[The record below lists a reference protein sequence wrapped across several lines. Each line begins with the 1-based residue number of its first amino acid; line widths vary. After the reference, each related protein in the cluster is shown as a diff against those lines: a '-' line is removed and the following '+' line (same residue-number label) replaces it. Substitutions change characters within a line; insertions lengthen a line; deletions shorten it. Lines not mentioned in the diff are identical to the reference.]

1 MKLYIYSVLVFFN
14 FFSFLNAEDCTKFEL
29 ELDNNS
35 NKILTKEEEIELMDK
50 ELYKSLSKFERCVV
64 NSSGSSSS
72 SSSSA
77 GAGEGGNGSNAS
89 ENTSSGDNSEA
100 LINSVPSQSI
110 TGTEGSGSVESRDA
124 TENTEFTEGT
134 EGDGKDNVVL
144 DNGKIPDDIPSD
156 DNDTI
161 LEKQIRKAAMEE
173 TDPEKKKRL
182 WNTYRE
188 YKGLDKQ

>member
-1 MKLYIYSVLVFFN
+1 MKLYIYSVLVIFSFY
-14 FFSFLNAEDCTKFEL
+14 SFLNAEDCTKFDL
-29 ELDNNS
+29 EVDNNS

-64 NSSGSSSS
+64 NTSSSTANSSGGGA
-72 SSSSA
+72 A
-77 GAGEGGNGSNAS
+77 GDS
-89 ENTSSGDNSEA
+89 ESVVNNDNQEE

-110 TGTEGSGSVESRDA
+110 SGTEGSGSADTNLALENNEMIDES
-124 TENTEFTEGT
+124 
-134 EGDGKDNVVL
+134 EGDGKENVVL

-156 DNDTI
+156 ENDTI
-161 LEKQIRKAAMEE
+161 LEKQIRRAAMEE
-173 TDPEKKKRL
+173 ADPEKKKRL